1 MGEYKVCHIGELT
14 EATPYRAEVEGRK
27 LALVRIQERIYA
39 ITDTCSH
46 EDVSLSDGEV
56 DLEECALECWKH
68 GSLFSLET
76 GEALSLPATKSVETY
91 KVTISGDDVFLV
103 IE

>member
-14 EATPYRAEVEGRK
+14 EATPYRADVEGRK
-27 LALVRIQERIYA
+27 FALVRIQERIYA
-39 ITDTCSH
+39 ISDICSH